1 MWSVLHQLRNS
12 ATYKTL
18 WSNFLKSHE
27 CEADPIFHQYVGDH
41 MFKDLVKKRYVI
53 HEREPLPS
61 DESLSYEE
69 KNALRYT
76 AGYIPR
82 ALKKKIDR
90 SSHLLKKELLL
101 CLLDLSEE
109 SGIEG
114 ESCEWINSI
123 DRGGLNHVSESMYWF
138 TASMELEVKQYLS
151 TSASACTP
159 SLKSTLQDAV
169 KINEDVLFYWA
180 IISGNWGV
188 EESKLLFSSYRTVD
202 YNSWVW
208 IYELMDGT
216 V

>member
-1 MWSVLHQLRNS
+1 M
-12 ATYKTL
+12 
-18 WSNFLKSHE
+18 
-27 CEADPIFHQYVGDH
+27 
-41 MFKDLVKKRYVI
+41 
-53 HEREPLPS
+53 
-61 DESLSYEE
+61 
-69 KNALRYT
+69 
-76 AGYIPR
+76 
-82 ALKKKIDR
+82 KKKIDR

-101 CLLDLSEE
+101 CLLDLSEK

-151 TSASACTP
+151 TSVSTRTP
-159 SLKSTLQDAV
+159 NLKSTLQDAV

-180 IISGNWGV
+180 LISGNWGV
-188 EESKLLFSSYRTVD
+188 EESKLLFSMVVYRTSNVD
-202 YNSWVW
+202 HNSWVW

>member
-1 MWSVLHQLRNS
+1 
-12 ATYKTL
+12 
-18 WSNFLKSHE
+18 
-27 CEADPIFHQYVGDH
+27 
-41 MFKDLVKKRYVI
+41 MFKDLVKKQYVI
-53 HEREPLPS
+53 HERETLPR

-90 SSHLLKKELLL
+90 SSHPLKKELLL

-109 SGIEG
+109 FGIEG

-123 DRGGLNHVSESMYWF
+123 DRGGLNHVCESMYWF

-151 TSASACTP
+151 TSVSACTP

-188 EESKLLFSSYRTVD
+188 EESKALFSMVVELWITIRGFGFTS
-202 YNSWVW
+202 SWMEQYKLRNKKSVQKSKGLRKTL
-208 IYELMDGT
+208 IGKKYA
-216 V
+216 